1 MMARIV
7 LINTAALTVLTMLSS
22 ALAAEPSQ
30 SEAKGTLMICGG
42 GALPESLTSRF
53 VALAGGQTGRL
64 VVIPTAS
71 SNVED
76 VHLKEHT
83 RRWTELGVGTVS
95 ILHTRDRAEADEGAF
110 VDPLKQ
116 ATAIWF
122 VGGQQSRLAAAYV
135 GTATERAIHELF
147 RRGGTIGGTSAG
159 AAIQSRVMIQSGN
172 PVPEITTGLDLLS
185 GAIIDQ
191 HFLRRNRFNR
201 LLFAVRKH
209 PQRTG
214 VGISEGTA
222 VLFQNGVCHVLGDSY
237 VTTVT
242 ANGSPAPLSINTF
255 RSGQSFSLITPR

>member
-1 MMARIV
+1 MARVASIA
-7 LINTAALTVLTMLSS
+7 TFALTVLTMLSS
-22 ALAAEPSQ
+22 ALAAEPTRSD
-30 SEAKGTLMICGG
+30 ANGALLTCGG
-42 GALPESLTSRF
+42 GALPESVTSRF
-53 VALAGGQTGRL
+53 VELAGGQTGRL
-64 VVIPTAS
+64 LVIPTAS

-76 VHLKEHT
+76 AHLKEHT
-83 RRWTELGVGTVS
+83 RRWTDLGVGTVE
-95 ILHTRDRAEADEGAF
+95 ILHTRDRAEADEDAF
-110 VDPLKQ
+110 VEPLQQ

-135 GTATERAIHELF
+135 GTATERAILELF

-172 PVPEITTGLDLLS
+172 PVPEITTGLDLLP

-209 PQRTG
+209 PGRTG

-222 VLFQNGVCHVLGDSY
+222 VLFQNGTCHVLGDSF

-242 ANGSPAPLSINTF
+242 ANDSPAPLSINTF
-255 RSGQSFSLITPR
+255 RDGQSFSVTRP

>member
-1 MMARIV
+1 MARIV
-7 LINTAALTVLTMLSS
+7 SITTVVLAVLTL
-22 ALAAEPSQ
+22 APFPLAAEPPQ
-30 SEAKGTLMICGG
+30 PEATGALMICGG
-42 GALPESLTSRF
+42 GTLPATVTSRF
-53 VALAGGQTGRL
+53 VELAGGQSGRL

-76 VHLKEHT
+76 IHLKEHT
-83 RRWTELGVGTVS
+83 RRWTELGVGTVA
-95 ILHTRDRAEADEGAF
+95 ILHTRDRAEADDGTF
-110 VDPLKQ
+110 VAPLKQ

-135 GTATERAIHELF
+135 GTATERAILELF

-172 PVPEITTGLDLLS
+172 PVPQITMGLDLLS

-191 HFLRRNRFNR
+191 HFLQRNRFNR

-222 VLFQNGVCHVLGDSY
+222 VLFQKGVCHVLGDSY

-242 ANGSPAPLSINTF
+242 AHGSPAPLSINTF
-255 RSGQSFSLITPR
+255 RPGQSFSVNTSR